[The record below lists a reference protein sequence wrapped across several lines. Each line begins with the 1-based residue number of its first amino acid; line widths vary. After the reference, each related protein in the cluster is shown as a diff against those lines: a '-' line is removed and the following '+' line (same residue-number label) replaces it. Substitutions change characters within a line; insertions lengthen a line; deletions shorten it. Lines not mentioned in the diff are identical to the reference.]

1 MLDLEDSYGKIS
13 FEDFIELE
21 NLVKSSFPQVFKK
34 IYLHNNGGFPSKTE
48 FDGDDF
54 CFSIGGFNP
63 IRYGNPSI
71 ESLIKDLNRGDGV
84 MQGLVPFAYDD
95 MAISLCCHYEMKTM
109 AKYTCGFKMRSGWS
123 RSSRRLTISWLHSNS
138 SLYESARFAIF

>member
-1 MLDLEDSYGKIS
+1 M
-13 FEDFIELE
+13 ELE
-21 NLVKSSFPQVFKK
+21 NLVKGSLPQVFKK

-84 MQGLVPFAYDD
+84 MQSLVPFAYDD
-95 MAISLCCHYEMKTM
+95 NGNTFMLSLRDEDYGKVYLWLQDEERMESVISSFDNFVAALK
-109 AKYTCGFKMRSGWS
+109 
-123 RSSRRLTISWLHSNS
+123 
-138 SLYESARFAIF
+138 